1 MSDNELSRPAP
12 DAAGPENPLA
22 AETTAAETT
31 VEAAAAALELGR
43 QQVRH
48 MKKNWPFYWVS
59 RVNGRYVQVLE
70 RRLKRVGI
78 DMPRWRVLISLYEAE
93 YLSISE
99 IAEMSVMKLNTATKI
114 VQRLV
119 QDEMVVSRVRP
130 NDGRVTEVTL
140 TAKGDAL
147 RALALVEAE
156 SILAASFV
164 HITPKELASLNAIL
178 EKVLGQL
185 ECI

>member
-1 MSDNELSRPAP
+1 MDQTMSS
-12 DAAGPENPLA
+12 PETI
-22 AETTAAETT
+22 EE
-31 VEAAAAALELGR
+31 GR
-43 QQVRH
+43 RQVRH
-48 MKKNWPFYWVS
+48 MKKNWPFYWIF
-59 RVNGRYVQVLE
+59 RVNARYVQVLE
-70 RRLKRVGI
+70 RRLKRVGL

-119 QDEMVVSRVRP
+119 KDGMVVSRVRP

-140 TAKGDAL
+140 TPKGDAL
-147 RALALVEAE
+147 RAEALIEAE

-164 HITPKELASLNAIL
+164 HITPKELAALNGLL

-185 ECI
+185 ERI